1 MLRQIYMNKYKE
13 KSKFDDER
21 FIKEDDEYLL
31 KEMRPV
37 KDTSIKRLPKKKL
50 DKFIDDILTNIKFT
64 KILYASNS
72 QVEIKKFYKTKKSL
86 EKNEK
91 KKKKIIK
98 EKNETSSIVKK
109 RSRREAYIQ
118 IRLEVD
124 NYKRNRSD
132 YKNTLEKKNNE
143 TYYTLKKEM
152 NNDKNSYFNTIKQ
165 NRIKGFRK
173 SFDKLREKLKS
184 LKGNSLI
191 EENTKETET
200 LNDPFYT
207 EDSKIDLP
215 KIKLNI
221 NNVFSRLYHNVVL
234 LQNEKNII
242 PHKRNNSAQILHKN
256 NTTNNINVNNNNHHI
271 PPNPKIKYKLKNVLK
286 STNGKEFTIKIT
298 DEVIKKC
305 LTKYSGGPSVIS
317 YLKSQLKKD
326 QFNEKENEL
335 REDQVNFYNLITKEG
350 NSVLHIATMEN
361 LPELVKYFTDKGA
374 NVNIQN
380 LNGDTPLHI
389 SAREHFD
396 ACTLI
401 LLKAKASLDI
411 PNNNNKIPFD
421 YFNEDRK
428 KKFGLDK
435 IVIKDNNGKIKN

>member
-1 MLRQIYMNKYKE
+1 MNKYKE

>member
-1 MLRQIYMNKYKE
+1 MNKYKE

-335 REDQVNFYNLITKEG
+335 REDQVNFYSLITKEG
-350 NSVLHIATMEN
+350 NSFLHIATMEN

>member
-1 MLRQIYMNKYKE
+1 MNKYKE

-389 SAREHFD
+389 AARENYKL
-396 ACTLI
+396 CI
-401 LLKAKASLDI
+401 KYLLEGNAKLDI
-411 PNNNNKIPFD
+411 MNNKKEIPFD
-421 YFNEDRK
+421 YFDSDSK
-428 KKFGLDK
+428 KQFGLEK
-435 IVIKDNNGKIKN
+435 VVIVMNGKGKMN

>member
-1 MLRQIYMNKYKE
+1 MNKYKE

-72 QVEIKKFYKTKKSL
+72 QVEIKKFYKKKKSL

-421 YFNEDRK
+421 YFTEDRK

>member
-1 MLRQIYMNKYKE
+1 MNKYKE

-72 QVEIKKFYKTKKSL
+72 QVEIKKYYKTKQSL

-234 LQNEKNII
+234 LQNDKNII

-305 LTKYSGGPSVIS
+305 FAKYSGGPSVIS

-335 REDQVNFYNLITKEG
+335 REDQVNFYSLITKEG
-350 NSVLHIATMEN
+350 NSFLHIATMEN

-421 YFNEDRK
+421 YFDEERK

>member
-1 MLRQIYMNKYKE
+1 MNKYKE

-72 QVEIKKFYKTKKSL
+72 QVEIKKFYKTKQSL

-234 LQNEKNII
+234 LQNDKNII
-242 PHKRNNSAQILHKN
+242 PHKRNNSAQISHKN
-256 NTTNNINVNNNNHHI
+256 NTTSNINVNNNNHHI

-305 LTKYSGGPSVIS
+305 FAKYSGGPSVIS

-335 REDQVNFYNLITKEG
+335 REDQVNFYNLTTKEG
-350 NSVLHIATMEN
+350 NSFLHIATMEN

-411 PNNNNKIPFD
+411 RNNNNKIPFD
-421 YFNEDRK
+421 YFTEDRK

-435 IVIKDNNGKIKN
+435 IVIKDNKGKVKN

>member
-1 MLRQIYMNKYKE
+1 MNKYKE

-72 QVEIKKFYKTKKSL
+72 QVEIKKYYKTKQSL

-234 LQNEKNII
+234 LQNDKNII

-305 LTKYSGGPSVIS
+305 FAKYSGGPSVIS

-421 YFNEDRK
+421 YFDEERK

>member
-1 MLRQIYMNKYKE
+1 MNKYKE
-13 KSKFDDER
+13 KSKFDDDR

-37 KDTSIKRLPKKKL
+37 KNSSIKKLPKEKL
-50 DKFIDDILTNIKFT
+50 DKFIDDILTNRKFT
-64 KILYASNS
+64 RILYASNS
-72 QVEIKKFYKTKKSL
+72 DAEIQNFFRIKKSL

-91 KKKKIIK
+91 TKKIIK
-98 EKNETSSIVKK
+98 KDKNEPSSIVKK

-234 LQNEKNII
+234 LQNDKNII

-305 LTKYSGGPSVIS
+305 FAKYSGGPSVIS

-335 REDQVNFYNLITKEG
+335 REDQVNFYSLITKEG
-350 NSVLHIATMEN
+350 NSFLHIATMEN

-421 YFNEDRK
+421 YFDEERK

>member
-1 MLRQIYMNKYKE
+1 
-13 KSKFDDER
+13 
-21 FIKEDDEYLL
+21 
-31 KEMRPV
+31 
-37 KDTSIKRLPKKKL
+37 
-50 DKFIDDILTNIKFT
+50 
-64 KILYASNS
+64 
-72 QVEIKKFYKTKKSL
+72 
-86 EKNEK
+86 
-91 KKKKIIK
+91 
-98 EKNETSSIVKK
+98 
-109 RSRREAYIQ
+109 
-118 IRLEVD
+118 
-124 NYKRNRSD
+124 
-132 YKNTLEKKNNE
+132 
-143 TYYTLKKEM
+143 M

>member
-1 MLRQIYMNKYKE
+1 
-13 KSKFDDER
+13 
-21 FIKEDDEYLL
+21 
-31 KEMRPV
+31 
-37 KDTSIKRLPKKKL
+37 
-50 DKFIDDILTNIKFT
+50 
-64 KILYASNS
+64 
-72 QVEIKKFYKTKKSL
+72 
-86 EKNEK
+86 
-91 KKKKIIK
+91 
-98 EKNETSSIVKK
+98 
-109 RSRREAYIQ
+109 
-118 IRLEVD
+118 
-124 NYKRNRSD
+124 
-132 YKNTLEKKNNE
+132 
-143 TYYTLKKEM
+143 M

-234 LQNEKNII
+234 LQNDKNII

-298 DEVIKKC
+298 DEIVKKC
-305 LTKYSGGPSVIS
+305 FIKYSGGPSVIN
-317 YLKSQLKKD
+317 YLKEQIKNN

-335 REDQVNFYNLITKEG
+335 REDQVNFYNLITEEG
-350 NSVLHIATMEN
+350 NSFLHIATMEN

-389 SAREHFD
+389 SARENFD
-396 ACTLI
+396 DCTKI
-401 LLKAKASLDI
+401 LLKGKAALDI
-411 PNNNNKIPFD
+411 PNNDNQIPFD
-421 YFNEDRK
+421 YFDNMKK
-428 KKFGLDK
+428 KKFGLEK
-435 IVIKDNNGKIKN
+435 TVIKDKFGKSNN

>member
-1 MLRQIYMNKYKE
+1 MNKYKE
-13 KSKFDDER
+13 KSKFDDDR

-37 KDTSIKRLPKKKL
+37 KNSSIKKLPKEKL
-50 DKFIDDILTNIKFT
+50 DKFIDDILTNRKFT
-64 KILYASNS
+64 RILYASNS
-72 QVEIKKFYKTKKSL
+72 DAEIQNFFRIKKSL

-91 KKKKIIK
+91 TKKIIK
-98 EKNETSSIVKK
+98 KDKNEPSSIVKK

-256 NTTNNINVNNNNHHI
+256 NTTNNINVNKNNHHI

-335 REDQVNFYNLITKEG
+335 REDQVNFYSLITKEG
-350 NSVLHIATMEN
+350 NSFLHIATMEN

-374 NVNIQN
+374 NLNIQN
-380 LNGDTPLHI
+380 YNGDTPLHI
-389 SAREHFD
+389 SARENFD
-396 ACTLI
+396 DCTKI
-401 LLKAKASLDI
+401 LLKGKAALDI
-411 PNNNNKIPFD
+411 PNNDNQIPFD
-421 YFNEDRK
+421 YFDNIKK
-428 KKFGLDK
+428 KKFGLEK
-435 IVIKDNNGKIKN
+435 TVIKDKFGKSNN